1 MFLIR
6 SAASLPKLSNMSDEE
21 EYQVEKI
28 LDHAVKRGKHLYLIK
43 WEGYGS
49 DANTWEPLG
58 KQFVV

>member
-1 MFLIR
+1 
-6 SAASLPKLSNMSDEE
+6 MSDEE